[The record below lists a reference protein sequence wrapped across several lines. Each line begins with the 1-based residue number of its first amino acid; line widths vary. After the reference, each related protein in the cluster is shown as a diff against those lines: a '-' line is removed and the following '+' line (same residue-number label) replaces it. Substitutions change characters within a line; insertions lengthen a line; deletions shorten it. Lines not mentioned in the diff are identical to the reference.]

1 MRKLATLCLLTLLL
15 TAGVSVAAAG
25 RENRPRRD
33 IIGLRLGMSKE
44 DAHSRL
50 QKIGTLQREE
60 RGRQEVWEVRAPYFS
75 HVIVGFDKQ
84 SRIRFVTAVAR
95 EGGERMRY
103 ADVASLKKARQE
115 GDASAN
121 NYNYVW
127 KLAAHG
133 KEPKGLVMAR
143 GRDPQYLSTYS
154 IKKSDSNDED
164 EDSQDDDQ

>member
-1 MRKLATLCLLTLLL
+1 MLLLL
-15 TAGVSVAAAG
+15 TASVSVAAAG
-25 RENRPRRD
+25 SEIRPRRD
-33 IIGLRLGMSKE
+33 IVGLHLDMTKE
-44 DAHSRL
+44 EAHSRL

-60 RGRQEVWEVRAPYFS
+60 RKRQEVWEVRDPYFS

-84 SRIRFVTAVAR
+84 ARVRFVTAVAR
-95 EGGERMRY
+95 EGGQRMRY
-103 ADVASLKKARQE
+103 ADVANLKKARQE

-127 KLAAHG
+127 ELAARG

-154 IKKSDSNDED
+154 IKKSD
-164 EDSQDDDQ
+164 